1 MSYSQLIK
9 AINEHTDEEGRELF
23 AEFMDTIGFIRPDYA
38 AGALQLALEAED
50 LESAPALVDQ
60 LEEAL
65 KKNYKPALTTSE
77 KVHST
82 DMKRWFEFMRYFVN
96 AGRLDGANETMWF
109 YSHMFNPTGK
119 TLCGAMRSRCT
130 RSGVRRKE
138 VHDGTC
144 MYKFQKDEKICPKCD
159 APRTFCRKKPRSN
172 GRCGRSGRSM
182 GHGGD
187 AAMGAMSPSFID
199 GRHILAG
206 RRNIF
211 AKQLEHRPNLQK
223 MFIEALQD
231 PDYLSLEPEIGLIA
245 ARRGELLAELDA
257 LDPLAVEASVSSAVK
272 NMRAAIAKDK
282 YETVIFYAQEIENL
296 LEGGRDNRDR
306 WREMNNL
313 AGQMARLADTE
324 RKRIVEARKS
334 VSIEEMILLKNET
347 VKTIRTAVID
357 GSEILYRDIMW
368 LINADRLEDIS
379 PDKIRQT
386 ILKQIANRLRPLE
399 EAERAEVIDMV
410 QDEEE

>member
-9 AINEHTDEEGRELF
+9 AINEHTDEEGQKF
-23 AEFMDTIGFIRPDYA
+23 FSEFMDTIGFIRPDYA

-60 LEEAL
+60 LEKAL
-65 KKNYKPALTTSE
+65 KKSYKPAPAIGE
-77 KVHST
+77 KVHRK
-82 DMKRWFEFMRYFVN
+82 DMKRWFEFMRYFIEE
-96 AGRLDGANETMWF
+96 GRLDGALDIMWF
-109 YSHMFNPTGK
+109 YSQIFNPNGK
-119 TLCGAMRSRCT
+119 TRCGAMRSRCS
-130 RSGVRRKE
+130 RAGVRRAE

-144 MYKFQKDEKICPKCD
+144 MYKFQKGEKICPKCD
-159 APRTFCRKKPRSN
+159 MPRTFCRKKPRSN

-187 AAMGAMSPSFID
+187 SAVGPLNPAFID
-199 GRHILAG
+199 GRSARLG

-223 MFIEALQD
+223 MYIEALQD
-231 PDYLSLEPEIGLIA
+231 PDYLSLEPEISLIA

-257 LDPLAVEASVSSAVK
+257 IDPAALEASVSAAVK
-272 NMRAAIAKDK
+272 NMHAASAKEK
-282 YETVIFYAQEIENL
+282 YDSVIFYAEEIEKM

-334 VSIEEMILLKNET
+334 VTIEEMILLKNET

-357 GSEILYRDIMW
+357 GSDILYRDIMW
-368 LINADRLEDIS
+368 LINAGRLEDIS

-386 ILKQIANRLRPLE
+386 MLKQIANRLRPLE
-399 EAERAEVIDMV
+399 EAERAEVIDM